1 MNTGVATSEH
11 PEERPVDSEP
21 MPPIAVVLV
30 FVAAV
35 VIGVAAVVA
44 LGARRTAA
52 RHRQQADEA
61 AEALDAES
69 RSSAGDREVRGLILA
84 SMEEGVLLIDH
95 EGGRVFANE
104 ALERHLGDAPAKADL
119 LLPTALRDAVRRAG
133 FTGATVAVEV
143 ETGAPTRWLTATAQP
158 VGTEGSVLLVV
169 RDVTEARRLDAI
181 RRDFVA
187 NASHEL
193 KTPVASIR
201 ATAETLRE
209 GAIDDPPAARRF
221 TEQLERD
228 ADRLARIVSDLL
240 DLSRLET
247 GSDRLERVGLDRIA
261 SEVVER
267 RRGEAAAAQVDL
279 TLEADGVPE
288 IAGSARDLSLLV
300 GNLVDN
306 AIHYTQAGGHVWVEV
321 RAEPAVVALRVR
333 DTGIGIPQRDLP
345 RVFER
350 FYRVDQARS
359 RETGGTGLGLA
370 IVRHVCENHGG
381 QVDVTSELGRGS
393 VFEVRL
399 PTTDDATT
407 P

>member
-1 MNTGVATSEH
+1 MTDTF
-11 PEERPVDSEP
+11 
-21 MPPIAVVLV
+21 VLV
-30 FVAAV
+30 VSLILGGAV
-35 VIGVAAVVA
+35 GAIIVGSIARRRLSFHDARA
-44 LGARRTAA
+44 LGAERSLEDALA
-52 RHRQQADEA
+52 RSRDE
-61 AEALDAES
+61 LD
-69 RSSAGDREVRGLILA
+69 VRGLVLA
-84 SMEEGVLLIDH
+84 SMEEGILLVDP
-95 EGGRVFANE
+95 EGQRIFANDS
-104 ALERHLGDAPAKADL
+104 LTRHLGTS
-119 LLPTALRDAVRRAG
+119 PTSVAALHPPSLQRAVRRAG
-133 FTGATVAVEV
+133 YTGAV
-143 ETGAPTRWLTATAQP
+143 ETVDLEVDVPTRWLLANAQP
-158 VGTEGSVLLVV
+158 AGTEGNVLLVV
-169 RDVTEARRLDAI
+169 RDVTESRRIDAI

-201 ATAETLRE
+201 ATAETLRD

-247 GSDRLERVGLDRIA
+247 GSDRIDRVGLDRIA
-261 SEVVER
+261 SDVVER
-267 RRGEAAAAQVDL
+267 RRGEAAAAQVNL
-279 TLEADGVPE
+279 TIEADGVPE

-306 AIHYTQAGGHVWVEV
+306 AIHYTQAGGSVHVEV
-321 RAEPAVVALRVR
+321 RSEPGIVVLRVR

-381 QVDVTSELGRGS
+381 QVDVASELGRGS
-393 VFEVRL
+393 AFEVRL
-399 PTTDDATT
+399 PTTVADDT

>member
-1 MNTGVATSEH
+1 MQPVA
-11 PEERPVDSEP
+11 
-21 MPPIAVVLV
+21 IALV
-30 FVAAV
+30 ILAAV
-35 VIGVAAVVA
+35 IIGIAAFLA
-44 LGARRTAA
+44 TRAMRAAA
-52 RHRQQADEA
+52 RHRAQADEA
-61 AEALDAES
+61 AAALEVES

-84 SMEEGVLLIDH
+84 SMEEGVLLIDRR
-95 EGGRVFANE
+95 GDRVFANE
-104 ALERHLGDAPAKADL
+104 ALRRHLGDEPAKADL
-119 LLPTALRDAVRRAG
+119 LLPTSLRDAVRRAG
-133 FTGATVAVEV
+133 YTGAAVRVEV
-143 ETGAPTRWLTATAQP
+143 ETGAPTRWLKASAQP
-158 VGTEGSVLLVV
+158 VGADGNVLLVV

-201 ATAETLRE
+201 ATAETLRD

-247 GSDRLERVGLDRIA
+247 GSDRAERVGLDRIA
-261 SEVVER
+261 GEAVER
-267 RRGEAAAAQVDL
+267 RRGEAAASQVDL

-300 GNLVDN
+300 GNLIDN
-306 AIHYTQAGGHVWVEV
+306 AIHYTQPGGNVRVEV
-321 RAEPAVVALRVR
+321 RAEPEVVVLRVR

-345 RVFER
+345 RIFER

-370 IVRHVCENHGG
+370 IVRHVSENHGG
-381 QVDVTSELGRGS
+381 EVEVSSELGRGS

-399 PTTDDATT
+399 PTSLT

>member
-1 MNTGVATSEH
+1 MQVFG
-11 PEERPVDSEP
+11 
-21 MPPIAVVLV
+21 VVLV
-30 FVAAV
+30 LVAAA
-35 VIGVAAVVA
+35 VI
-44 LGARRTAA
+44 TAA
-52 RHRQQADEA
+52 ALVAVRSRRGAARDRAHADEA
-61 AEALDAES
+61 AAALVAES
-69 RSSAGDREVRGLILA
+69 KSSAGDREVRGLILA
-84 SMEEGVLLIDH
+84 SMEEGVLLVDH

-104 ALERHLGDAPAKADL
+104 ALERHLGDAPAKAEL

-133 FTGATVAVEV
+133 YTGATVRVEV
-143 ETGAPTRWLTATAQP
+143 ETGAPTRWLKASAQP
-158 VGTEGSVLLVV
+158 VGSEGSVLLVV

-201 ATAETLRE
+201 ATAETLRD
-209 GAIDDPPAARRF
+209 GAIEDPPAALRF

-247 GSDRLERVGLDRIA
+247 GSERHDRVALDRIA
-261 SEVVER
+261 ADVVER
-267 RRGEAAAAQVDL
+267 RRGEAAAAQVAL

-288 IAGSARDLSLLV
+288 IAGSARDLSLML

-306 AIHYTQAGGHVWVEV
+306 AISYSQAGGTVDVEV
-321 RAEPAVVALRVR
+321 RAEPESVLVRVR

-345 RVFER
+345 RIFER

-359 RETGGTGLGLA
+359 RATGGTGLGLA

-381 QVDVTSELGRGS
+381 QIDVTSELGRGS
-393 VFEVRL
+393 TFEVHL
-399 PTTDDATT
+399 PTASPAIT

>member
-1 MNTGVATSEH
+1 MG
-11 PEERPVDSEP
+11 
-21 MPPIAVVLV
+21 PIGVVLV
-30 FVAAV
+30 LVVLVVAVVVGIAAAV
-35 VIGVAAVVA
+35 AMS
-44 LGARRTAA
+44 ARRTAA
-52 RHRQQADEA
+52 RHRVEADEA
-61 AEALDAES
+61 AAALQAES
-69 RSSAGDREVRGLILA
+69 RSRAGDREVRGLILA
-84 SMEEGVLLIDH
+84 SMEEGVLLVNRD
-95 EGGRVFANE
+95 GGRVFANE

-133 FTGATVAVEV
+133 YTGATVRAEV
-143 ETGAPTRWLTATAQP
+143 ETGAPTRWLRATAQP
-158 VGTEGSVLLVV
+158 VGTDGNVLLVV

-201 ATAETLRE
+201 ATAETLHG
-209 GAIDDPPAARRF
+209 GAIDDPQAARRF

-247 GSDRLERVGLDRIA
+247 GSDRIDRVGLDRIA
-261 SEVVER
+261 SEAVAR

-306 AIHYTQAGGHVWVEV
+306 AIHYTQAGGSVGVEV
-321 RAEPAVVALRVR
+321 RAEPGVVVLRVR

-381 QVDVTSELGRGS
+381 QIDVTSELGRGS

-399 PTTDDATT
+399 PTTEATDT